1 MVNSNFF
8 SFYCKKFFQYNNNE
22 ITCFINYNSIFTLF
36 NAIFLL
42 SLFSEI
48 KIENKHSKFYWN
60 NNTTFFFCLFDSN
73 YLIFGTVKK
82 NFLK

>member
-1 MVNSNFF
+1 MSKNQINFFLFYHRNNSMINSNFF

-48 KIENKHSKFYWN
+48 KIENKHSKFY
-60 NNTTFFFCLFDSN
+60 
-73 YLIFGTVKK
+73 
-82 NFLK
+82 